1 MIVVKEGLAAER
13 AAALPSNARRTV
25 RRAARSARRAE
36 FRRARQWCARRDR
49 RRASAARR
57 AARRP
62 AARRAGRG
70 RTRAARNAAR
80 ADEADD
86 ARARHQRA
94 DRERDR
100 DEHAPLQ
107 SLHGTP
113 RCSASVS
120 PSCNAFSASRSR
132 ASSMQPIATHGATAA
147 SADHCAPPRLPRL
160 QKVSERNCA
169 SSATNVRPDRRADQR
184 VDRDAGEQQ
193 QRQREPAARCGEP
206 VDERGNRERACERG
220 DGQRGRAHVR
230 GKERGAEHDHRRR
243 AERARST
250 RRRPRIGKRVAEQ
263 RLHRGAGRAEA
274 AADQQRERDAR
285 RADVDQHRAR
295 CCAAASP
302 VSAAQASASGM
313 R

>member
-13 AAALPSNARRTV
+13 RGSSTATRERTV

-80 ADEADD
+80 RPMKPMMPAHDTS
-86 ARARHQRA
+86 
-94 DRERDR
+94 
-100 DEHAPLQ
+100 APTA
-107 SLHGTP
+107 SATATSTRRFSRCTGTP

-169 SSATNVRPDRRADQR
+169 SSATNVRLIAAPTSALIAMPASSSSGSASRP
-184 VDRDAGEQQ
+184 RDA
-193 QRQREPAARCGEP
+193 
-206 VDERGNRERACERG
+206 
-220 DGQRGRAHVR
+220 
-230 GKERGAEHDHRRR
+230 
-243 AERARST
+243 
-250 RRRPRIGKRVAEQ
+250 
-263 RLHRGAGRAEA
+263 
-274 AADQQRERDAR
+274 
-285 RADVDQHRAR
+285 
-295 CCAAASP
+295 AS
-302 VSAAQASASGM
+302 